1 MRFVSFAGKR
11 LVTILAKIPGVDVCF
26 SEQIPD
32 YLPIYE
38 KKWGHERSRHLRRP
52 VDGNGDPLPWFTY
65 PAIEYIQQ
73 LDLSDLVVFEWGSGN
88 SSLFFADRVKQITSV
103 ESDRDWFETIS
114 KKKKDNQTLV
124 YVEEGDSY
132 PAYISKTKDLYD
144 IIIIDGKLRASC
156 AEEAIKHIKPD
167 GLIILD
173 NSDRHPDIS
182 SRLREKDL
190 IQVDMHGLGPVNNY
204 TWTTTFFFRRSYRF
218 RAKNIQ
224 PVIPLGG
231 GF

>member
-1 MRFVSFAGKR
+1 MRFVSFVGKR
-11 LVTILAKIPGVDVCF
+11 LVTILSMIPGVDVCF

-32 YLPIYE
+32 YLQIYE
-38 KKWGHERSRHLRRP
+38 KEWGHERSRHSRRP
-52 VDGNGDPLPWFTY
+52 VDSNGTPLPWFTY

-73 LDLSDLVVFEWGSGN
+73 LDLSDRVVFEWGSGN

-103 ESDRDWFETIS
+103 ESDMEWFETIS
-114 KKKKDNQTLV
+114 KEKKDNHNLV
-124 YVEEGDSY
+124 YVEESDSY

-144 IIIIDGKLRASC
+144 IIIIDGKLRADC
-156 AEEAIKHIKPD
+156 AAAAIKQIKAD
-167 GLIILD
+167 GMIILD

-182 SRLREKDL
+182 SRLREQDL

-204 TWTTTFFFRRSYRF
+204 TWTTTFFFTRSYGF
-218 RAKNIQ
+218 RAKTIQ

>member
-1 MRFVSFAGKR
+1 MRFVSFIGKR
-11 LVTILAKIPGVDVCF
+11 LVTMLSMVPGVNVCF

-32 YLPIYE
+32 YLQIYE
-38 KKWGHERSRHLRRP
+38 KEWGHERSRHSRLS
-52 VDGNGDPLPWFTY
+52 VDGNGEPLPWFTY

-73 LDLSDLVVFEWGSGN
+73 LDLSDRVVFEWGSGN

-103 ESDRDWFETIS
+103 ESNKDWFETIS

-124 YVEEGDSY
+124 YVEEGDNY
-132 PAYISKTKDLYD
+132 PDYISKTKALYD
-144 IIIIDGKLRASC
+144 IIIIDGKQRANC
-156 AEEAIKHIKPD
+156 AAEAIKHIKSD

-182 SRLREKDL
+182 SRLRKKDL
-190 IQVDMHGLGPVNNY
+190 LQVDMHGLGPVNNY
-204 TWTTTFFFRRSYRF
+204 TWTTTFFFMRSYRF
-218 RAKNIQ
+218 RAKTIQ